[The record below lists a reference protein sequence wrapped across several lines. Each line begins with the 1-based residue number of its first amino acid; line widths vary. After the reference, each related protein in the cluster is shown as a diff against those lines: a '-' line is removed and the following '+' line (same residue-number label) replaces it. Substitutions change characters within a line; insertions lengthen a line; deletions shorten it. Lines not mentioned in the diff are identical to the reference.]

1 MEPYLFVTAS
11 IDDVKK
17 HLGLLLSK
25 PYHSG
30 ANNLKST
37 SEISLISSY
46 LHVNQELIFQLCLL

>member
-1 MEPYLFVTAS
+1 MYMLSWMEPYLFITAG

-17 HLGLLLSK
+17 HLSLLLSK

-37 SEISLISSY
+37 SEINKAVIY
-46 LHVNQELIFQLCLL
+46 M